1 MSSSKF
7 LLLFRNCADGATV
20 FTCSAIDALI
30 GIDNVFAVA
39 FCNCADRASICA
51 RTALDALIADNSGHS
66 LVSLQILIRFR
77 LALY

>member
-1 MSSSKF
+1 MSSSNF

-30 GIDNVFAVA
+30 GIDNIFAVA

-66 LVSLQILIRFR
+66 FFLLTKMICFR